1 MEKENIDEM
10 ITRKQL
16 LDQLMPGLNALFGIP
31 DTRKKEIKMKT
42 KSKAA
47 QIRTMLMNGKQPK
60 EIAERL
66 RVSVNR
72 VYNENWKLKNKPK
85 KRIVL
90 RQSEVDLAKKLAI
103 PIEAYAKQKLKMQN
117 ETKKATPL
125 ADFVR
130 KELATVER
138 RISDMQTIA
147 SFLAIRLGQL
157 EHNGE

>member
-1 MEKENIDEM
+1 M

-72 VYNENWKLKNKPK
+72 VYNENWKMKNKPK

-90 RQSEVDLAKKLAI
+90 SQGEVDLAKKLAI

-117 ETKKATPL
+117 EIKKATPL

-130 KELATVER
+130 EELAAVER
-138 RISDMQTIA
+138 QMDNLSRIA
-147 SFLAIRLGQL
+147 SFLAIRLRQL
-157 EHNGE
+157 EQNGE